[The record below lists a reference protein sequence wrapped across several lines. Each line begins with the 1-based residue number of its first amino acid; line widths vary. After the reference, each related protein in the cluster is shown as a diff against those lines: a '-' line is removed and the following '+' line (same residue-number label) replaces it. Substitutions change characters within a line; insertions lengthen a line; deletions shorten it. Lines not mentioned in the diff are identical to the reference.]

1 MSSNLITCV
10 HGCGT
15 VTNKKFPLVPTS
27 TESALRIACDEC
39 FRKLPV
45 ETVANPDLPDYLRG
59 SQSQMH
65 AYARSVRYLR
75 ETGECPDYFWRC
87 HEVKVTD

>member
-1 MSSNLITCV
+1 MSSGLLTCV
-10 HGCGT
+10 HCNT
-15 VTNKKFPLVPTS
+15 PFNNKFPTIPTS
-27 TESALRIACDEC
+27 AESALRIACEYC
-39 FRKLPV
+39 VRTLPV
-45 ETVANPDLPDYLRG
+45 ETVANPVLHDYLRG

-75 ETGECPDYFWRC
+75 ETGECPDYFWRF